1 MKLRAIPEA
10 EMRRVFPLASAY
22 LQRFESML
30 RQRPAFKRYFNPDAP
45 FYSLFNI
52 GEYTFAPWKVV
63 WREQALPFT
72 AAVVGSAFG
81 KIAVPDHKLM
91 IVPLTSEAEAHYVCA
106 VLNSLPV
113 SAAVA
118 AYTIE
123 TQIDTHVLD
132 HIAVP
137 RFDSAQPVHRALASA
152 SRRAHSAREAND
164 LERLQR
170 AETAIAQG
178 TARLWGL
185 SRHDLAEMRLFLR
198 EAGVKGA

>member
-1 MKLRAIPEA
+1 
-10 EMRRVFPLASAY
+10 MRRLFPQAFAY

-30 RQRPAFKRYFNPDAP
+30 RQRPAYQRYFKPDAP

-52 GEYTFAPWKVV
+52 GDYTFAPWKVV

-81 KIAVPDHKLM
+81 KIVVPDHKLM
-91 IVPLTSEAEAHYVCA
+91 LVPLESEAEACYLCA

-137 RFDSAQPVHRALASA
+137 RFDRTQPVHRALASA
-152 SRRAHSAREAND
+152 SRRAHSAREDND
-164 LERLQR
+164 RPLLEQ
-170 AETAIAQG
+170 AETAINDGA
-178 TARLWGL
+178 ACLWGL
-185 SRHDLAEMRLFLR
+185 SGHDLAEMRVYLR
-198 EAGVKGA
+198 EAGVKRA